1 MLETQVCEQNDHHV
15 LVDTAAVTS
24 CQAAP
29 GPSTLIYLWYILVP
43 LRMFLKIKM
52 NPFLLS
58 NRSIP
63 VGSR

>member
-1 MLETQVCEQNDHHV
+1 MLERQVCEQNDHHV
-15 LVDTAAVTS
+15 LDTAAVTS

-29 GPSTLIYLWYILVP
+29 GPPTLIYLWYSLVP